1 MGVSTDGQICFGVA
15 FPESFE
21 FPWDEERFGGEIDKW
36 WREAV
41 CGYKP
46 PFELYD
52 ENGEYVGGQKP
63 PQKRIDEYID
73 LKNEFDKKHPVPFKL
88 INYCSHECPMYIVAV
103 PSSCIENSRGYPEEF
118 RPENLKV
125 SEKEVADLKKFLEDY
140 APVKAEDLEYQDKRF
155 DKTMTPRWYLSS
167 YWG

>member
-15 FPESFE
+15 FPEGFE
-21 FPWDEERFGGEIDKW
+21 FPWDAEQFGDDFETW

-46 PFELYD
+46 PFQIYD
-52 ENGEYVGGQKP
+52 EHGEYIGGKKP
-63 PQKRIDEYID
+63 SQSRIDEFIEHRS
-73 LKNEFDKKHPVPFKL
+73 KFEKQHPVPVKL
-88 INYCSHECPMYIVAV
+88 VNYCSHECPMYIIAV
-103 PSSCIENSRGYPEEF
+103 PSSCLENSRGYPEEIQ
-118 RPENLKV
+118 PGNLKV
-125 SEKEVADLKKFLEDY
+125 SEADVESLKKFLKEHV
-140 APVKAEDLEYQDKRF
+140 PVKPEDLEYVDKRF